1 VRGAL
6 VGWCL
11 RLLAVAGPGRVAV
24 VWFEEGRAEGV
35 PAEWRAPAGASLA
48 DWYAKRL
55 AVHAAGE
62 EAGVRWVLVGV
73 GPVVDG
79 VSDVGRWVAAHAEA
93 GVAAGVTLLL
103 APWRR
108 VEVAS
113 KRVVSL
119 VPVPG
124 SGGRFQL
131 LGEVLGRHEVLLQE
145 PPPADLLERY
155 GRWAL
160 PPEPPTGAEPES
172 LVGGEPRVVSEPTV
186 VASGVGAGA
195 GGVSPPPSSAAR
207 LRALLAA
214 PATTAPT
221 LALGYD
227 ERRQA
232 VEVTLGAHPQWRGG
246 TAENAAALL
255 ATHLLEIACQT
266 GADTWEFAVLDF
278 SDDVRVA
285 DTFDAILD
293 LTPHLIEYVDGVSAQ
308 LKLDDLHERLT
319 QPASDRAHLALFVL
333 AHSREALPDAL
344 DRVLQAGPAAGVHA
358 LVWHAGN
365 ATSSPQ
371 PGDAVLTLADTPHLR
386 VVGQPARNLQLPTP
400 LTTTEAA
407 TLAEPLR
414 QARA

>member
-1 VRGAL
+1 
-6 VGWCL
+6 
-11 RLLAVAGPGRVAV
+11 
-24 VWFEEGRAEGV
+24 
-35 PAEWRAPAGASLA
+35 
-48 DWYAKRL
+48 
-55 AVHAAGE
+55 
-62 EAGVRWVLVGV
+62 
-73 GPVVDG
+73 
-79 VSDVGRWVAAHAEA
+79 
-93 GVAAGVTLLL
+93 
-103 APWRR
+103 
-108 VEVAS
+108 
-113 KRVVSL
+113 L

-155 GRWAL
+155 AGWAL
-160 PPEPPTGAEPES
+160 LPANATAAGAAAARNAALGRAPPAAATETVAPTSPAPGVSQAGPSPDTGTVGVESAVDGGPSVAVDPTPGPPATRGTKQPGTTVAPEAD
-172 LVGGEPRVVSEPTV
+172 P
-186 VASGVGAGA
+186 VASAEAASLGREVSPAAAPGAGA
-195 GGVSPPPSSAAR
+195 GAERVASPAPARASPPPSSAAR
-207 LRALLAA
+207 LRTLLAA
-214 PATTAPT
+214 PATTAPR

-227 ERRQA
+227 ERQQA

-246 TAENAAALL
+246 SSENAAALL

-266 GADTWEFAVLDF
+266 DADAWEFAVLDF

-293 LTPHLIEYVDGVSAQ
+293 LTPHLIEYADGVSAQ
-308 LKLDDLHERLT
+308 LKLDDVRQRLE
-319 QPASDRAHLALFVL
+319 QPASDRAHLTLFVL
-333 AHSREALPDAL
+333 SNPRETLPDAL
-344 DRVLQAGPAAGVHA
+344 ERVLQAGPAAGVQA

-371 PGDAVLTLADTPHLR
+371 PGDTVLTLADTPHLR
-386 VVGQPARNLQLPTP
+386 IVGQPARNLQLPTP